1 MASGPG
7 SRAIRSAS
15 NTWNT
20 RPIPRWCQRRTPS
33 LVAMPALS
41 WPRCCS
47 AYNPRCAIGAA
58 GPSPLTIPMT
68 PHSSCKTSLSRRRAT
83 ARRRDSDVLH
93 EEGGVIGIVSG
104 DGPAAPMAHLG
115 LDSLPPRGQGSA
127 GIATSDGVR
136 LWHHRGMGLVFQV
149 FDADRIARLPGPLA
163 IGHVRY
169 STMGSVRLEN
179 AQPLVV
185 PSPWGP
191 LALAH
196 NGNLINAPQLRA
208 ELEAGGGEFSGTTDS
223 EVIAHLI
230 ARTPAPEPEDAVA
243 PGMRRTQS
251 GHTIVGLVAGR
262 GLGWRDAHAIPP
274 FAVRN
279 TR

>member
-1 MASGPG
+1 MKSDQV
-7 SRAIRSAS
+7 
-15 NTWNT
+15 T
-20 RPIPRWCQRRTPS
+20 RMPRDQARLES
-33 LVAMPALS
+33 S
-41 WPRCCS
+41 ES
-47 AYNPRCAIGAA
+47 HA
-58 GPSPLTIPMT
+58 GPLVPWLLGPVVDD
-68 PHSSCKTSLSRRRAT
+68 SLREECG
-83 ARRRDSDVLH
+83 VL
-93 EEGGVIGIVSG
+93 GIVSG

-115 LDSLPPRGQGSA
+115 LYSLQHRGQESA

-208 ELEAGGGEFSGTTDS
+208 ELEAGGVEFSGTTDN
-223 EVIAHLI
+223 EVGRHLI
-230 ARTPAPEPEDAVA
+230 ARTPAPAPEEPNATPVRRVEGPQPIAV
-243 PGMRRTQS
+243 
-251 GHTIVGLVAGR
+251 VVAG
-262 GLGWRDAHAIPP
+262 GG
-274 FAVRN
+274 VGV
-279 TR
+279 

>member
-1 MASGPG
+1 MTSSSGE
-7 SRAIRSAS
+7 SRITNHESQERD
-15 NTWNT
+15 
-20 RPIPRWCQRRTPS
+20 
-33 LVAMPALS
+33 
-41 WPRCCS
+41 
-47 AYNPRCAIGAA
+47 
-58 GPSPLTIPMT
+58 
-68 PHSSCKTSLSRRRAT
+68 RAT

-93 EEGGVIGIVSG
+93 EECGVIGIVSG

-115 LDSLPPRGQGSA
+115 LYALQHRGQESV

-149 FDADRIARLPGPLA
+149 FDADRIARLPGQLA
-163 IGHVRY
+163 VGHVRY

-208 ELEAGGGEFSGTTDS
+208 ELEAGGGG
-223 EVIAHLI
+223 
-230 ARTPAPEPEDAVA
+230 
-243 PGMRRTQS
+243 
-251 GHTIVGLVAGR
+251 VAGATASEGIAPPLAR
-262 GLGWRDAHAIPP
+262 APDA
-274 FAVRN
+274 
-279 TR
+279 

>member
-1 MASGPG
+1 
-7 SRAIRSAS
+7 
-15 NTWNT
+15 
-20 RPIPRWCQRRTPS
+20 
-33 LVAMPALS
+33 
-41 WPRCCS
+41 
-47 AYNPRCAIGAA
+47 
-58 GPSPLTIPMT
+58 MT
-68 PHSSCKTSLSRRRAT
+68 PIEGESRIT
-83 ARRRDSDVLH
+83 NHEARQRDNDALR
-93 EEGGVIGIVSG
+93 EECGVIGIVSG

-115 LDSLPPRGQGSA
+115 LYSLQHRGQESA

-208 ELEAGGGEFSGTTDS
+208 ELEAGRGEFFWPTDKKGG
-223 EVIAHLI
+223 AHPI
-230 ARTPAPEPEDAVA
+230 ARSPAT
-243 PGMRRTQS
+243 G
-251 GHTIVGLVAGR
+251 
-262 GLGWRDAHAIPP
+262 
-274 FAVRN
+274 
-279 TR
+279 

>member
-1 MASGPG
+1 
-7 SRAIRSAS
+7 
-15 NTWNT
+15 
-20 RPIPRWCQRRTPS
+20 
-33 LVAMPALS
+33 
-41 WPRCCS
+41 
-47 AYNPRCAIGAA
+47 
-58 GPSPLTIPMT
+58 
-68 PHSSCKTSLSRRRAT
+68 
-83 ARRRDSDVLH
+83 
-93 EEGGVIGIVSG
+93 
-104 DGPAAPMAHLG
+104 MAHLG
-115 LDSLPPRGQGSA
+115 LYSLQHRGQESA

-208 ELEAGGGEFSGTTDS
+208 ELEARRRAVFSTPDS
-223 EVIAHLI
+223 EGIAHPI
-230 ARTPAPEPEDAVA
+230 ARTPAPEPEEAIA
-243 PGMRRTQS
+243 SATRRGGGAYT
-251 GHTIVGLVAGR
+251 TVVVVDGR
-262 GLGWRDAHAIPP
+262 GRGC
-274 FAVRN
+274 
-279 TR
+279 

>member
-1 MASGPG
+1 MG
-7 SRAIRSAS
+7 
-15 NTWNT
+15 
-20 RPIPRWCQRRTPS
+20 
-33 LVAMPALS
+33 
-41 WPRCCS
+41 
-47 AYNPRCAIGAA
+47 
-58 GPSPLTIPMT
+58 
-68 PHSSCKTSLSRRRAT
+68 
-83 ARRRDSDVLH
+83 
-93 EEGGVIGIVSG
+93 
-104 DGPAAPMAHLG
+104 HLG
-115 LDSLPPRGQGSA
+115 LYALQHRGQESA

-208 ELEAGGGEFSGTTDS
+208 ELEAERDEIFRTMDS
-223 EVIAHLI
+223 YGIGPLVG
-230 ARTPAPEPEDAVA
+230 RTPGPEAAGAAV
-243 PGMRRTQS
+243 S
-251 GHTIVGLVAGR
+251 
-262 GLGWRDAHAIPP
+262 AIQ
-274 FAVRN
+274 
-279 TR
+279 